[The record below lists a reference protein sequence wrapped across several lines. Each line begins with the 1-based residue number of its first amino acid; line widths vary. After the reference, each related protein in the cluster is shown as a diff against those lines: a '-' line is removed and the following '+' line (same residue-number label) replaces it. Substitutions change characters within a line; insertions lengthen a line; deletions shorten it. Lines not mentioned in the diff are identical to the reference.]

1 MKVVPIG
8 KKVLIK
14 QDMAPETY
22 GDTGI
27 YIPESERIQE
37 CKGVVI
43 AIGEEVEKDGFISV
57 DDTIQYADYIT
68 PVEMEHKGETHL
80 LINYGDVLARIV
92 DVY

>member
-37 CKGVVI
+37 CKGKII
-43 AIGEEVEKDGFISV
+43 ALGEELAKEMEIYVG
-57 DDTIQYADYIT
+57 DTIQYADYIT

-80 LINYGDVLARIV
+80 LINYGDILARLL
-92 DVY
+92 DVH